1 MLIRLSN
8 SQGIIISVFQNYVIQ
23 LQPLSK
29 TKMIFG
35 THFRALN
42 LRKKYRILRV
52 FLGKM
57 EKPWQYVNKFTVSL
71 VAGYAVHG
79 IYLKQDPSLTEALC
93 SILLCLW
100 RLLNDYTNTQSAINA
115 CTSKYKLKIIPLFLQ
130 QNRITHHT
138 PLSTP
143 VCCCPTMSQF
153 QQSIQLQQFAVLPAP
168 PLRELTCHIGS
179 HSVTCHPTEV
189 TFPPIPQ
196 PKLVLD

>member
-1 MLIRLSN
+1 MQIRLLN

-42 LRKKYRILRV
+42 LRKKSRILRI

-79 IYLKQDPSLTEALC
+79 IYLKQDPSLTEAFC

-100 RLLNDYTNTQSAINA
+100 RLLNDYTNTQSQLMHALLN
-115 CTSKYKLKIIPLFLQ
+115 KNLKTIPLFLQ
-130 QNRITHHT
+130 QNTELHITHHS
-138 PLSTP
+138 PLQSVAVP
-143 VCCCPTMSQF
+143 QWVSFSKVYRYSSSQ
-153 QQSIQLQQFAVLPAP
+153 SNLPH
-168 PLRELTCHIGS
+168 RYGNS
-179 HSVTCHPTEV
+179 HA
-189 TFPPIPQ
+189 I
-196 PKLVLD
+196 